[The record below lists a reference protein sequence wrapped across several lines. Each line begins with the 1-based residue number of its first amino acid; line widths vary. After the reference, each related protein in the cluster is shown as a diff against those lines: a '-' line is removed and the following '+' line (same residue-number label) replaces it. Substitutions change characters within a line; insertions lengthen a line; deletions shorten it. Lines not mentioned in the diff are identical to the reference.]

1 LCQDA
6 GVTVEPSG
14 LPESLVAD
22 LERLRSMS
30 GGFDRNAVLHRIT
43 TRASE
48 YGDALRR
55 IRREGPGRLR
65 AVALE
70 ALAHVA
76 GEAGLPAADIATIER
91 LIGIKTPADPA
102 RSIDACWNR
111 WICIPGGDQA
121 AIIEELALTGSRP
134 VTFALG
140 ASVIEGQTH
149 GGECDLV
156 FVTPQI
162 NGWTAVVGAWCDP
175 VDDERHAEVKGAVE
189 RLSRRF
195 GEAHAFYF
203 GSQND
208 GTAWLVA
215 REGATIRRFSD
226 MSAHWAIGEPLP
238 IEREHL
244 AQVGLTGSPEQY
256 LDSTDRDIEDAM
268 FQFTFACTAREVADA
283 LSLNIVW
290 WQSTE
295 DTDVSGQGL
304 LAAVPGAVRTL
315 VPPGAFDI

>member
-1 LCQDA
+1 M
-6 GVTVEPSG
+6 TVEPSG
-14 LPESLVAD
+14 LPETLVAD

-30 GGFDRNAVLHRIT
+30 DGFERNGVLHRMT
-43 TRASE
+43 PRAAE
-48 YGDALRR
+48 YGEPLRR
-55 IRREGPGRLR
+55 IRAAGPGRLR

-91 LIGIKTPADPA
+91 LIGVKASVDSA
-102 RSIDACWNR
+102 RGIDACWNR
-111 WICIPGGDQA
+111 WICVPGGDQA
-121 AIIEELALTGSRP
+121 GIVEELGLTGARP

-140 ASVIEGQTH
+140 ASVVEGQTH

-162 NGWTAVVGAWCDP
+162 NRWTAIVGTWCDP
-175 VDDERHAEVKGAVE
+175 VDDERHAEVKAAVE
-189 RLSRRF
+189 RLSARF

-215 REGATIRRFSD
+215 RAGVTIRRFSD
-226 MSAHWAIGEPLP
+226 VSAHWALGEPLP

-244 AQVGLTGSPEQY
+244 DRVGLTGSPEQY
-256 LDSTDRDIEDAM
+256 LDSTDRAIRDAI
-268 FQFTFACTAREVADA
+268 FEFTFACTAREVADA

-290 WQSTE
+290 WQPDD
-295 DTDVSGQGL
+295 DTDISGQGL
-304 LAAVPGAVRTL
+304 LAATPGAGRTL